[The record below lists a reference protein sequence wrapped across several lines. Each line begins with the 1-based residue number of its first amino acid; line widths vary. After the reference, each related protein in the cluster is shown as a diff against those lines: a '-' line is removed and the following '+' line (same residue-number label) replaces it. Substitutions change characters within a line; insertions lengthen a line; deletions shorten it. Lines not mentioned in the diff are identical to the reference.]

1 MRGYPPTCNQIA
13 LVSTTKTGVSHIQGA
28 AAEDMEDKHED
39 ATTNTGEG
47 GVAAGEDPKHR
58 LYFHPNG
65 DAIGANKSPPQVP
78 YCRTSPIPTRTQ

>member
-1 MRGYPPTCNQIA
+1 MRGYPLTCNQIA
-13 LVSTTKTGVSHIQGA
+13 LVSTTK
-28 AAEDMEDKHED
+28 
-39 ATTNTGEG
+39 TGEG